1 MLSVIVP
8 CHNEA
13 GYIERLL
20 ASLVRQTFDRRCFE
34 VVVVDNASTDSTAAE
49 VREFA
54 RDGPLDLRL
63 VSERIL
69 GVSIARNRG
78 AAASRHDVLVF
89 LDADNIVRPEFLEAV
104 AATFADNRVAG
115 ATIRTDAEP
124 TDRFG
129 PWLFAGLDIVKR
141 RVGRPFGKSALRRT
155 LFVELGGYHE
165 DISLGE
171 NVELLVRAR
180 RVCRRQGKRFVHLP
194 TPITCSL
201 RRFQRLGYARVL
213 SQWMIPYL
221 GYWRLEYRAM
231 SDLGG

>member
-129 PWLFAGLDIVKR
+129 PWLFAGLDIVPPFPGALPIVTHAGLWGAEDPESANDDGSR
-141 RVGRPFGKSALRRT
+141 WFYAAVGRKP
-155 LFVELGGYHE
+155 
-165 DISLGE
+165 
-171 NVELLVRAR
+171 
-180 RVCRRQGKRFVHLP
+180 
-194 TPITCSL
+194 
-201 RRFQRLGYARVL
+201 
-213 SQWMIPYL
+213 
-221 GYWRLEYRAM
+221 
-231 SDLGG
+231 